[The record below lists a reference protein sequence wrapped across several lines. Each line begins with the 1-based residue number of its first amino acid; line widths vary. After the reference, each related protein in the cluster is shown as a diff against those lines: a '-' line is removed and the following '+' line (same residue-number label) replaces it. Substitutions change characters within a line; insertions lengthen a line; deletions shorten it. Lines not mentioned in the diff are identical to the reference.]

1 MERKQRR
8 WWTRGITWVSLV
20 AISGALLSAL
30 FQLAVALAPG
40 YRDDVAHRASLA
52 LGQPVQ
58 VDALALRWR
67 WLWPLLEL
75 KGVRLLA
82 TEGSAPI
89 VDVDRIRLG
98 FDLGELVRGNWIPAE
113 VEIQGVELAAE
124 ITREGEWRL
133 RGRSKT
139 SDAPHFDEIA
149 KALKRFARLRAE
161 RVALTVTDLRDAK
174 ANFSALLQ
182 RADLRLDEKG
192 FELRAEL
199 QAPQL
204 IATRLRLRAGITGD
218 LAQPTQW
225 QGRWTLDASG
235 LAPGAP
241 LHRFLP
247 ALARVQWQDA
257 SLTAAGDWAESAA
270 GASEL
275 SLRAKA
281 LTLQG
286 ASNSSLRN
294 VDLGLHYRP
303 SAEGGTLDVVPLRLT
318 GRKGVWPTT
327 TARLDW
333 RREAQ
338 QPASSPLQWRINS
351 DFLRLD
357 DLGPWVAAFAPA
369 NKALP
374 AEALSRLRGD
384 ITALAARW
392 QQGTGNADAHHSL
405 HARFTDLALHWP
417 GHGSV
422 EGLRGEISS
431 DDASGRAQL
440 QSQSLGFEWPRLFAA
455 PVNAKRFAADAQW
468 RREGAAWQLTMPRLE
483 WSLLGSEGQ
492 ASAELRLAPGASPE
506 LKLQSRF
513 DVADVAALMPLMPL
527 RWGQSLK
534 DWLERAVV
542 RGRIAKATLA
552 IDGPLADFPFHKNPT
567 GHWSLQLPLTGARL
581 QYAPNW
587 PGVDQLAATLNFA
600 GNGLRFETQRGNING
615 VTVTQTRGGIADFA
629 DAPLVLDGKTVGEAP
644 YYFAFLR
651 ASPLATRLQALLSQS
666 EAEGPAE
673 ADVHLEI
680 PLHSSLGQ
688 KTVVHGSAR
697 LLGNTLR
704 HRVLDRP
711 VQDITG
717 TLSFGTG
724 VAAESLQARFYD
736 LPVTA
741 RIAPNAEGF
750 DEIDVV
756 LRIDPSSA
764 DGVAAHYLPRWLLPQ
779 LQGAADWRVA
789 IPLSGPHSGHVLLS
803 SNLQGTAIKL
813 PTPLNKSADES
824 WPLKLDLSGD
834 EAVPLTVLGEIPG
847 RFGLGLRFMR
857 SAAGQGAEL
866 RGLSVRLGTGS
877 APTRPL
883 EDGWRLTA
891 AVDALDPGDW
901 RQLIAAILNSD
912 GGRGSRSE
920 QEERLPFLGAD
931 LVVQRLRLAGY
942 ELPPS
947 TVSARREYGGY
958 TANVQGGATRGQLK
972 LSAAGDA
979 LSARFESLQLTAAP
993 KLPGASAVAVGEPLD
1008 PTQAPTLDLAVQALT
1023 IGGHPFGALTLAT
1036 ERSANGQRLR
1046 HCTLDGGIA
1055 TLKAEGE
1062 WRRSKGMTE
1071 AQARFTVASDDLA
1084 STLQGLGF
1092 AATVAGRNAVVV
1104 GDLTWPAA
1112 VRGFDWAQGRGTVS
1126 LAAEDGALRTV
1137 EPGGTSRVLGLF
1149 NFYALPRRL
1158 TLDFGDVVSQ
1168 GLGFDRVEGHY
1179 QLANGVAHTDD
1190 LSVRGPSVRIEV
1202 RGDIGLAARD
1212 YNQSVTV
1219 TPNTKGITLG
1229 ALLLGGAASVAVPV
1243 LPLIAV
1249 IANQVIDK
1257 PLGQVTKLS
1266 YGLTGSWDNPEFKK
1280 LADTSAS
1287 KPDHEATKP

>member
-8 WWTRGITWVSLV
+8 WWTRSITWVSLIV
-20 AISGALLSAL
+20 ISGALLSAL

-40 YRDDVAHRASLA
+40 YRDDVAQRASLA
-52 LGQPVQ
+52 LGQPVE

-82 TEGSAPI
+82 TDDSAPI
-89 VDVDRIRLG
+89 VGVDRIRLG
-98 FDLGELVRGNWIPAE
+98 FDLGELLRGDWIPAE

-124 ITREGEWRL
+124 ITAEGEWRL
-133 RGRSKT
+133 RGRSQT
-139 SDAPHFDEIA
+139 SAPPRFDEIA
-149 KALKRFARLRAE
+149 RALKRFARLRAE

-174 ANFSALLQ
+174 ANFSATLQ

-218 LAQPTQW
+218 LQLPQQW

-241 LHRFLP
+241 LHRLLP
-247 ALARVQWQDA
+247 ALARVQWLDA
-257 SLTAAGDWAESAA
+257 SLTAAGDWAEGAA

-281 LTLQG
+281 LTLVG
-286 ASNSSLRN
+286 AANSSLRN

-338 QPASSPLQWRINS
+338 QPASSPLQWRVNS

-357 DLGPWVAAFAPA
+357 DLGPWAAAFAPA
-369 NKALP
+369 SEALP
-374 AEALSRLRGD
+374 PAVLSSLRGD
-384 ITALAARW
+384 ITALEGRWQRADAARY
-392 QQGTGNADAHHSL
+392 SL
-405 HARFTDLALHWP
+405 HARFTDLALKWP
-417 GHGSV
+417 AQGGV
-422 EGLRGEISS
+422 EGLRGEITS
-431 DDASGRAQL
+431 DDSSGRVQL
-440 QSQSLGFEWPRLFAA
+440 QGQPLGFEWPRLFAT
-455 PVNAKRFAADAQW
+455 PQRAKRFAADAQW
-468 RREGAAWQLTMPRLE
+468 RREGAGWLVTLPRLE
-483 WSLLGSEGQ
+483 WSLLGSEGA
-492 ASAELRLAPGASPE
+492 ASAELRLASGASPQ

-513 DVADVAALMPLMPL
+513 DVADVAELKPLMPL

-534 DWLERAVV
+534 GWLDRAIV
-542 RGRIAKATLA
+542 RGRIAKAVLE

-567 GHWSLQLPLTGARL
+567 GRWSLLLPLTGARL

-587 PGVDQLAATLNFA
+587 PGVDQLAATLNFS
-600 GNGLRFETQRGNING
+600 GNGLSFETQRGLING
-615 VTVTQTRGGIADFA
+615 VAVTQTRGGIANFA
-629 DAPLVLDGKTVGEAP
+629 ESPLVLDGKTVGEAP

-651 ASPLATRLQALLSQS
+651 ASPLATRLQALLTQS
-666 EAEGPAE
+666 EVEGPAE

-688 KTVVHGSAR
+688 KTVVNGAAR

-717 TLSFGTG
+717 SLTFGSG
-724 VAAESLQARFYD
+724 VAAESLQGRFYD
-736 LPVTA
+736 LPVNA

-750 DEIDVV
+750 DEIKVA
-756 LRIDPSSA
+756 LRLDPAQA
-764 DGVAAHYLPRWLLPQ
+764 DGVAARYLPRWLLPQ
-779 LQGAADWRVA
+779 LQGAADWQVA
-789 IPLSGPHSGHVLLS
+789 IPLSGPHSGHVQLS
-803 SNLQGTAIKL
+803 SSLVGTAVKL
-813 PTPLNKSADES
+813 PAPLAKAADES
-824 WPLKLDLSGD
+824 WPLTLDLSGD
-834 EAVPLTVLGEIPG
+834 EAVPLTIVGEIPG

-857 SAAGQGAEL
+857 SATGQGSEL
-866 RGLSVRLGTGS
+866 RGVSLRLGSG
-877 APTRPL
+877 AALARPG
-883 EDGWRLTA
+883 EDGWRLSGA
-891 AVDALDPGDW
+891 MDALDPGDW
-901 RQLIAAILNSD
+901 RAVIAAIASED
-912 GGRGSRSE
+912 GGRGGHAARE
-920 QEERLPFLGAD
+920 QRLPFIGAD

-942 ELPPS
+942 ELPPA
-947 TVSARREYGGY
+947 TLAARREYGGY
-958 TANVQGGATRGQLK
+958 SASVQGGATRGQLK

-979 LSARFESLQLTAAP
+979 LSARFEALQLVAAP
-993 KLPGASAVAVGEPLD
+993 KGATAGVAPAGEPLD
-1008 PTQAPTLDLAVQALT
+1008 PTQAPTLDLAVDALT
-1023 IGGHPFGALTLAT
+1023 IGGQPFGALALAT
-1036 ERSANGQRLR
+1036 ERSASGQRLR
-1046 HCTLDGGIA
+1046 QFTVEGGIA

-1084 STLQGLGF
+1084 GTLQGLGY
-1092 AATVAGRNAVVV
+1092 AATVSGRNALVV

-1158 TLDFGDVVSQ
+1158 LLDFGDVVSK
-1168 GLGFDRVEGHY
+1168 GLGFDRIEGRY

-1190 LSVRGPSVRIEV
+1190 LTVRGPSVRVDV

-1257 PLGQVTKLS
+1257 PLGQVTQLS
-1266 YGLTGSWDNPEFKK
+1266 YGLTGSWENPEFKK
-1280 LADTSAS
+1280 LADASAS
-1287 KPDHEATKP
+1287 KPDEEAAKP